1 MVTKLYIWFLVQF
14 VTDMNISN
22 FILTCSV
29 LRSQL
34 ISCIVRL
41 EIQITN
47 YIEVITIPNISF
59 YVAIP
64 CVVINQFEIQLLNW
78 SKEKQERPLASSLCE

>member
-1 MVTKLYIWFLVQF
+1 
-14 VTDMNISN
+14 MNISN

-64 CVVINQFEIQLLNW
+64 CAVMNQIEIQLLN
-78 SKEKQERPLASSLCE
+78 

>member
-64 CVVINQFEIQLLNW
+64 CVVMNQFEIQLLNW

>member
-1 MVTKLYIWFLVQF
+1 M
-14 VTDMNISN
+14 TDMNISN

-64 CVVINQFEIQLLNW
+64 CVVMNQFEIQLLN
-78 SKEKQERPLASSLCE
+78 